1 MEKIRAGKGERK
13 EGIEILTGWSGK
25 VSVENHRCRRGKIVL
40 DGGIVSA
47 QASGGNV
54 GEVSGE
60 ELWLVWP
67 GSSEPD
73 GRNKG
78 LGPEGQRLILKGG
91 ETWPLMLA
99 GSF

>member
-1 MEKIRAGKGERK
+1 M
-13 EGIEILTGWSGK
+13 
-25 VSVENHRCRRGKIVL
+25 
-40 DGGIVSA
+40 
-47 QASGGNV
+47 

-78 LGPEGQRLILKGG
+78 LGPEGQRLILKGV